1 MNRDDLIL
9 LVSNKLKLIRT
20 EKNYTQDKM
29 AEMLGL
35 SKKTLV
41 QIEKGRTLAGWTT
54 TIAVCTLFR
63 SSDLLLHE
71 LGDDPLVVIDTLV
84 YDSHN
89 RPKMKTMGGIIWW
102 KEIKRSP
109 DYILQQNLISFHF
122 RILDKEHF
130 NIYSSF
136 DKTESQQRFDE
147 LNSA

>member
-20 EKNYTQDKM
+20 EKDYTQDKM

-41 QIEKGRTLAGWTT
+41 QIEKGRILAGWTT

-63 SSDLLLHE
+63 RSDILLHE
-71 LGDDPLVVIDTLV
+71 LGDDPLVIIETLI
-84 YDSHN
+84 YESHN
-89 RPKMKTMGGIIWW
+89 RPRLKTMGGVIWW
-102 KEIKRSP
+102 KEIKSNS
-109 DYILQQNLISFHF
+109 DYILQQNLISQHF
-122 RILDKEHF
+122 RILDKEKY

-136 DKTESQQRFDE
+136 DEVESLQRFDE
-147 LNSA
+147 LSLS

>member
-9 LVSNKLKLIRT
+9 LISNKLKLIRT
-20 EKNYTQDKM
+20 EKDFTQDKM

-63 SSDLLLHE
+63 RSDILLHE
-71 LGDDPLVVIDTLV
+71 LGDDPLIIIDTLV
-84 YDSHN
+84 FESHN
-89 RPKMKTMGGIIWW
+89 RPRLKTMGGVIWW
-102 KEIKRSP
+102 KEIKRNTN
-109 DYILQQNLISFHF
+109 YILQQNLISQHY
-122 RILDKEHF
+122 RILDNDNY

-136 DKTESQQRFDE
+136 DEAESLQRFNE
-147 LNSA
+147 LQ